1 MKCAICGIEI
11 ESTEQAIEEGWI
23 PSVWDGDQEKE
34 GPFCASC
41 SDPLMQLDENGEFAV
56 KEEYRGKIT
65 YQEGDF
71 SEAEPQERLVIGV
84 VVSER
89 GEEKSH

>member
-11 ESTEQAIEEGWI
+11 ESIDQAIEEGWI
-23 PSVWDGDQEKE
+23 PSVWDGDQEKD

-41 SDPLMQLDENGEFAV
+41 SDMFIEVDEDGEFAV
-56 KEEYRGKIT
+56 KEEYQGKID

-71 SEAEPQERLVIGV
+71 SEAEPEEHLVIGIA
-84 VVSER
+84 VSDM